1 MARRL
6 GSVRPDGLVLP
17 GPVALGPPRTG
28 SDGRRS
34 PGPTARGLSGGPRL
48 FPSSL
53 DGASASCRPGWTA
66 ERSPSKVAV
75 ARGRSAPG
83 VAEAIRP
90 AEAEVEVGQ
99 EEASQP
105 EASTVE
111 SEPLPAGGA
120 PTLGTEERREE
131 EEVTEGRGGRGGAVG
146 AGVSGTEPPEP

>member
-1 MARRL
+1 
-6 GSVRPDGLVLP
+6 
-17 GPVALGPPRTG
+17 
-28 SDGRRS
+28 
-34 PGPTARGLSGGPRL
+34 
-48 FPSSL
+48 
-53 DGASASCRPGWTA
+53 
-66 ERSPSKVAV
+66 
-75 ARGRSAPG
+75 
-83 VAEAIRP
+83 
-90 AEAEVEVGQ
+90 VGQ